1 MVSVPKFTMGA
12 DISSNWMQGA
22 SGVSNALANWNARN
36 MAAER
41 AAQADRQWQAS
52 NALAQAQFAESK
64 RQFGANYG
72 LRQREMDESSRRFGM
87 SHNLDKRRLALSESD
102 ERSRRENEFNTRAAG
117 VAQMVAEQ
125 ADPAVAAA
133 QWQRLV
139 SSDPR
144 WKRALSTAG
153 IDPSDYRAGTD
164 YIIAQ
169 ARGFVDRPKLGKES
183 LKPGETVLFYDPK
196 TGREVS
202 RLQSPG
208 SAALGPYATMKDKA
222 GVEESLRKEYASLAK
237 PYFETRDA
245 WSRIEQSAK
254 VPSPASDIAL
264 IFNFMK
270 MLDPGSV
277 VREGEFATAQ
287 NAAGVP
293 ERVQALYNRVISGE
307 RLTGSI
313 RNDFVNQARGLYQ
326 RAEGQY
332 KAIQRQYGDIS
343 KRVGVDP
350 SNTIVD
356 FGTPSAPA
364 PNAGE
369 TKVLGGKTY
378 IKVDGKW
385 YEQ

>member
-1 MVSVPKFTMGA
+1 M
-12 DISSNWMQGA
+12 SNPYA
-22 SGVSNALANWNARN
+22 LDFSPISNALAKWQQQNQFDAQ
-36 MAAER
+36 R
-41 AAQADRQWQAS
+41 AQQDKQFQAS
-52 NALAQAQFAESK
+52 NALAQAQFAEGK
-64 RQFGANYG
+64 RQFGINYG

-87 SHNLDKRRLALSESD
+87 SYDLDKRRLALSESD
-102 ERSRRENEFNTRAAG
+102 ERARRENEFNTRAAG
-117 VAQMVAEQ
+117 VAQMIAEQ
-125 ADPAVAAA
+125 ADPAVATA

-144 WKRALSTAG
+144 WQRALSSAG
-153 IDPSDYRAGTD
+153 IDPGDYRAGAD

-169 ARGFVDRPKLGKES
+169 SRGFVDRPKLGKES
-183 LKPGETVLFYDPK
+183 LKPGETVMFYDPK

-208 SAALGPYATMKDKA
+208 SAALGPYATMKDRV
-222 GVEESLRKEYASLAK
+222 GVEGDLRKEFANLAK

-293 ERVQALYNRVISGE
+293 ERVQALYNRALSGE

-313 RNDFVNQARGLYQ
+313 RNDFVTQARGLYQ

-343 KRVGVDP
+343 KRAGVDP

-356 FGTPSAPA
+356 FGTPAAPA
-364 PNAGE
+364 PSADE
-369 TKVLGGKTY
+369 TKVIGGKTY

-385 YEQ
+385 FEQ